1 MTLRQLTLTLAAA
14 ALAGS
19 AHAGTVTFAAT
30 APTATGTD
38 VLISNL
44 SGTSTDAGNVSGGA
58 GAYTYV
64 AFDQGAQG
72 QFFTTGSNASGYTL
86 NSVSLQHVLYTTD
99 PTYYGTYSSIFTVR
113 VTQLGVANALA
124 VLGSE
129 TANATG
135 NETNNFGGSLP
146 GPGTGRYITFNLAS
160 PVTLAANTQYG
171 FDVGVGVGSH
181 SDFFE
186 TNGTNASTAYGGGN
200 AYTSGDVLPNGNGTG
215 LGNASATTDTG
226 ARVFVA
232 DLTPTSPVPEASTT
246 LSFGLL
252 LAGGGLLGVRGLVAR
267 KRRAASAS

>member
-19 AHAGTVTFAAT
+19 AHAGTVTYATT
-30 APTATGTD
+30 APTATGSD

-44 SGTSTDAGNVSGGA
+44 IGTTTGAGNVSGASGP
-58 GAYTYV
+58 YTYV
-64 AFDQGAQG
+64 AADARAQG

-86 NSVSLQHVLYTTD
+86 NSISLQNVT
-99 PTYYGTYSSIFTVR
+99 YGTYYITSMPGTFTVR
-113 VTQLGVANALA
+113 VTKPGVASALA

-129 TANATG
+129 TDPVTG
-135 NETNNFGGSLP
+135 SEANNFGDNHYLQGA
-146 GPGTGRYITFNLAS
+146 PGTGRYITFNLAN

-171 FDVGVGVGSH
+171 FDVGSTV
-181 SDFFE
+181 DFFE

>member
-19 AHAGTVTFAAT
+19 AHAGTVTYATT

-44 SGTSTDAGNVSGGA
+44 IGSTTVAGNVSGASGP
-58 GAYTYV
+58 YTYV
-64 AFDQGAQG
+64 AADQGAQG

-86 NSVSLQHVLYTTD
+86 NSISLQNVT
-99 PTYYGTYSSIFTVR
+99 YGTYYQTSMPSTFTVR
-113 VTQLGVANALA
+113 VTQPGVASALA

-129 TANATG
+129 ADPVTGSEANSFGDGHYGATG
-135 NETNNFGGSLP
+135 TGNF
-146 GPGTGRYITFNLAS
+146 ITFNLAH

-171 FDVGVGVGSH
+171 FDVGSTAP
-181 SDFFE
+181 DFFE

-200 AYTSGDVLPNGNGTG
+200 AYTTG
-215 LGNASATTDTG
+215 SKGVAGASAINDSG

>member
-19 AHAGTVTFAAT
+19 AHAGTVTYATT

-44 SGTSTDAGNVSGGA
+44 TGTSTDAGNVNGGSDPS
-58 GAYTYV
+58 TYV
-64 AFDQGAQG
+64 AADQGAQG

-86 NSVSLQHVLYTTD
+86 NSISLQNVTYGT
-99 PTYYGTYSSIFTVR
+99 TYYQTSNPSTFNVR
-113 VTQLGVANALA
+113 VTKPGVANALA

-129 TANATG
+129 TAPVTGSETNSFGDGHFGGTGTG
-135 NETNNFGGSLP
+135 NF
-146 GPGTGRYITFNLAS
+146 ITFNLAH

-171 FDVGVGVGSH
+171 FDVGSTA
-181 SDFFE
+181 DFFE

-200 AYTSGDVLPNGNGTG
+200 AYTTGSGGVA
-215 LGNASATTDTG
+215 NALATNDTG

>member
-1 MTLRQLTLTLAAA
+1 MTLRQLTFTLAAA

-19 AHAGTVTFAAT
+19 AHAGTLVYTTT
-30 APTATGTD
+30 APTAAGGD

-44 SGTSTDAGNVSGGA
+44 TGTSTQGGNASGG
-58 GAYTYV
+58 TFV
-64 AFDQGAQG
+64 AFDQNAQG

-86 NSVSLQHVLYTTD
+86 NSLSLQQVAYS
-99 PTYYGTYSSIFTVR
+99 TYVKTSNGGSFTVR
-113 VTQLGVANALA
+113 VTQPGVANALA
-124 VLGSE
+124 VLGSDSFLD
-129 TANATG
+129 NVSDP
-135 NETNNFGGSLP
+135 NNFGNDVYG
-146 GPGTGRYITFNLAS
+146 GVGTGNFITFNLAS

-171 FDVGVGVGSH
+171 FDVGASV
-181 SDFFE
+181 DFFE
-186 TNGTNASTAYGGGN
+186 SNGNAVTSYTGGN
-200 AYTSGDVLPNGNGTG
+200 AYGSGANGVGDG
-215 LGNASATTDTG
+215 SATSRTG

>member
-19 AHAGTVTFAAT
+19 AHAGTVTYATT

-44 SGTSTDAGNVSGGA
+44 IGTTADAGNVSGGPDQF
-58 GAYTYV
+58 TYV
-64 AFDQGAQG
+64 AADRGAQG
-72 QFFTTGSNASGYTL
+72 QFFTTGSNASGYKL
-86 NSVSLQHVLYTTD
+86 NSVSLQHVLYSSD
-99 PTYYGTYSSIFTVR
+99 PTYYGTSPSTFTVR
-113 VTQLGVANALA
+113 VTQPGAANALA

-135 NETNNFGGSLP
+135 SETNNFGGALP
-146 GPGTGRYITFNLAS
+146 GPGTGRYITFNLAN
-160 PVTLAANTQYG
+160 PVILAANTQYG
-171 FDVGVGVGSH
+171 FDVGSNA
-181 SDFFE
+181 DFFE
-186 TNGTNASTAYGGGN
+186 TNGTNVSTTYGGGN
-200 AYTSGDVLPNGNGTG
+200 AYTSGSAGVA
-215 LGNASATTDTG
+215 NALAVNDTG
-226 ARVFVA
+226 ARVFAV
-232 DLTPTSPVPEASTT
+232 DLTPTSPVPETSTT

>member
-19 AHAGTVTFAAT
+19 AHAGTVTYATT

-44 SGTSTDAGNVSGGA
+44 IGTTAGTGNVSGGD
-58 GAYTYV
+58 GHYTYV
-64 AFDQGAQG
+64 SFDQGAQG

-86 NSVSLQHVLYTTD
+86 NSISLQNVT
-99 PTYYGTYSSIFTVR
+99 YGTYYQTSAPSTFNVR
-113 VTQLGVANALA
+113 VTKPGVASALA

-129 TANATG
+129 TDPVTG
-135 NETNNFGGSLP
+135 SEANNFGSNLYA
-146 GPGTGRYITFNLAS
+146 GTGTGNFITFNLAH

-171 FDVGVGVGSH
+171 FDVGSTAP
-181 SDFFE
+181 DFFE

-200 AYTSGDVLPNGNGTG
+200 AYTTG
-215 LGNASATTDTG
+215 SKGVAGASAINDSG
-226 ARVFVA
+226 ARVFAA

>member
-19 AHAGTVTFAAT
+19 AHAGTVTYATT

-44 SGTSTDAGNVSGGA
+44 TGTSTQGGNASGG
-58 GAYTYV
+58 TFV
-64 AFDQGAQG
+64 SFDQNAQG
-72 QFFTTGSNASGYTL
+72 QFFTTGSNASGYRL
-86 NSVSLQHVLYTTD
+86 NSVSLQEVAYS
-99 PTYYGTYSSIFTVR
+99 TYVKTSNAGLFTVR
-113 VTQLGVANALA
+113 VTQPGVANVLA
-124 VLGSE
+124 VLGSD
-129 TANATG
+129 TFSNNVNAP
-135 NETNNFGGSLP
+135 NNFGNDVYG
-146 GPGTGRYITFNLAS
+146 GVGTGNFITFNLAS

-171 FDVGVGVGSH
+171 FDIGS
-181 SDFFE
+181 SVDFFE
-186 TNGTNASTAYGGGN
+186 SNGNAVTSYTGGN
-200 AYTSGDVLPNGNGTG
+200 AYGSGANGVGNG
-215 LGNASATTDTG
+215 SATNRTG

-267 KRRAASAS
+267 KRSAASAS

>member
-19 AHAGTVTFAAT
+19 AHAGTVTYATT
-30 APTATGTD
+30 APTATGSD

-44 SGTSTDAGNVSGGA
+44 TGTTAGTGNVSGGD
-58 GAYTYV
+58 GHYTYV
-64 AFDQGAQG
+64 SFDQGAQG

-86 NSVSLQHVLYTTD
+86 NSISLQNVT
-99 PTYYGTYSSIFTVR
+99 YGTYYQTSAPSTFNVR
-113 VTQLGVANALA
+113 VTKPGVASALA

-129 TANATG
+129 TDPVTG
-135 NETNNFGGSLP
+135 SEANNFGDNHFNQGA
-146 GPGTGRYITFNLAS
+146 PGTGNFITFNLAH

-171 FDVGVGVGSH
+171 FDVGSTV
-181 SDFFE
+181 DFFE

-200 AYTSGDVLPNGNGTG
+200 AYTTG
-215 LGNASATTDTG
+215 GGGVAGASATNDSG

>member
-19 AHAGTVTFAAT
+19 AHAGTVTYATT

-44 SGTSTDAGNVSGGA
+44 IGSTTVAGNVSGASGP
-58 GAYTYV
+58 YTYV
-64 AFDQGAQG
+64 AADQGAQG

-86 NSVSLQHVLYTTD
+86 NSISLQNVSYN
-99 PTYYGTYSSIFTVR
+99 TYYLTSMPGTFTVR
-113 VTQLGVANALA
+113 VTQPGVASALA

-129 TANATG
+129 TDPVTG
-135 NETNNFGGSLP
+135 SEANNFGDNRYNYA
-146 GPGTGRYITFNLAS
+146 GTGKFITFNLAN

-171 FDVGVGVGSH
+171 FDVGSTV
-181 SDFFE
+181 DFFE

-200 AYTSGDVLPNGNGTG
+200 AYTTG
-215 LGNASATTDTG
+215 SKGVAGASAINDSG
-226 ARVFVA
+226 ARVFAA

-267 KRRAASAS
+267 KRSAASAS

>member
-19 AHAGTVTFAAT
+19 AHAGTVTYATT
-30 APTATGTD
+30 APTATGSD

-44 SGTSTDAGNVSGGA
+44 IGTTTGAGNVSGASGP
-58 GAYTYV
+58 YTYV
-64 AFDQGAQG
+64 SFDQGAQG

-86 NSVSLQHVLYTTD
+86 NSISLQNVT
-99 PTYYGTYSSIFTVR
+99 YGTYYQTSAPSTFNVR
-113 VTQLGVANALA
+113 VTKPGVASALA

-129 TANATG
+129 TDPVTG
-135 NETNNFGGSLP
+135 SEANNFGDNRYNYA
-146 GPGTGRYITFNLAS
+146 GTGKFITFNLAN

-171 FDVGVGVGSH
+171 FDVGSTV
-181 SDFFE
+181 DFFE

-200 AYTSGDVLPNGNGTG
+200 AYTTG
-215 LGNASATTDTG
+215 SKGVAGASAINDSG

>member
-19 AHAGTVTFAAT
+19 AHAGTVTYATT

-44 SGTSTDAGNVSGGA
+44 IGSTTVAGNVSGASGP
-58 GAYTYV
+58 YTYV
-64 AFDQGAQG
+64 AADQGAQG

-86 NSVSLQHVLYTTD
+86 NSISLQNVA
-99 PTYYGTYSSIFTVR
+99 YGTYYQTSMSSTFTVR
-113 VTQLGVANALA
+113 VTQPGVASALA

-129 TANATG
+129 TAPVTG
-135 NETNNFGGSLP
+135 HEANSFGDGHY
-146 GPGTGRYITFNLAS
+146 GAIGTGRYITFNLAN

-171 FDVGVGVGSH
+171 FDVGSTVP
-181 SDFFE
+181 DFFE
-186 TNGTNASTAYGGGN
+186 TNGTNSSTAYGGGN
-200 AYTSGDVLPNGNGTG
+200 AYTTG
-215 LGNASATTDTG
+215 SKGVANALATNDTG
-226 ARVFVA
+226 ARVFAA

>member
-19 AHAGTVTFAAT
+19 AHAGTVTYATT

-44 SGTSTDAGNVSGGA
+44 TGTSTDAGNVSGAYGP
-58 GAYTYV
+58 YTYV
-64 AFDQGAQG
+64 SFDQGAQG

-86 NSVSLQHVLYTTD
+86 NSISLQNVTYA
-99 PTYYGTYSSIFTVR
+99 TYYQTSMPSTFTVR
-113 VTQLGVANALA
+113 VTQPGVASALA

-129 TANATG
+129 TAPVTG
-135 NETNNFGGSLP
+135 NEANSFGDGHY
-146 GPGTGRYITFNLAS
+146 GAIGTGRYITFNLAN

-171 FDVGVGVGSH
+171 FDVGSTV
-181 SDFFE
+181 DFFE

-200 AYTSGDVLPNGNGTG
+200 AYTTG
-215 LGNASATTDTG
+215 SKGVANALATNDTG

>member
-19 AHAGTVTFAAT
+19 AHAGTVTYATT
-30 APTATGTD
+30 APTATGSD

-44 SGTSTDAGNVSGGA
+44 TGTTAGTGNVSGGD
-58 GAYTYV
+58 GHYTYV
-64 AFDQGAQG
+64 SFDQGAQG

-86 NSVSLQHVLYTTD
+86 NSISLQNVTYN
-99 PTYYGTYSSIFTVR
+99 TYYLTSMPGTFTVR
-113 VTQLGVANALA
+113 VTHPGVASALA

-129 TANATG
+129 ADPVTGSEANSFGDGHYGATG
-135 NETNNFGGSLP
+135 TGNF
-146 GPGTGRYITFNLAS
+146 ITFNLAH

-171 FDVGVGVGSH
+171 FDVGSTAP
-181 SDFFE
+181 DFFE
-186 TNGTNASTAYGGGN
+186 TNGTNSSTAYGGGN
-200 AYTSGDVLPNGNGTG
+200 AYTTG
-215 LGNASATTDTG
+215 SKGVAGASAINDSG

>member
-19 AHAGTVTFAAT
+19 AHAGTVTYATT
-30 APTATGTD
+30 APTATGSD

-44 SGTSTDAGNVSGGA
+44 IGSTTVAGNVSGASGP
-58 GAYTYV
+58 YTYV
-64 AFDQGAQG
+64 AADQGAQG

-86 NSVSLQHVLYTTD
+86 NSISLQNVTYN
-99 PTYYGTYSSIFTVR
+99 TYYLTSMPGTFTVR
-113 VTQLGVANALA
+113 VTQPGVASALA

-129 TANATG
+129 TDPVTG
-135 NETNNFGGSLP
+135 SEANNFGDNRYNYA
-146 GPGTGRYITFNLAS
+146 GTGKFITFNLAN

-171 FDVGVGVGSH
+171 FDVGSTV
-181 SDFFE
+181 DFFE

-200 AYTSGDVLPNGNGTG
+200 AYTTG
-215 LGNASATTDTG
+215 SKGVAGASAINDSG

>member
-19 AHAGTVTFAAT
+19 AHAGTVTYATT

-44 SGTSTDAGNVSGGA
+44 IGTTAGTGNVSGVSGA
-58 GAYTYV
+58 SGPYTYV
-64 AFDQGAQG
+64 AADQGAQG

-86 NSVSLQHVLYTTD
+86 NSISLQNVTYA
-99 PTYYGTYSSIFTVR
+99 TYYQTSMPSTFTVR
-113 VTQLGVANALA
+113 VTQPGVASALA
-124 VLGSE
+124 VLGYE
-129 TANATG
+129 TAPVTG
-135 NETNNFGGSLP
+135 NEANSFGDGHY
-146 GPGTGRYITFNLAS
+146 GAIGTGRYITFNLAN

-171 FDVGVGVGSH
+171 FDVGSTAP
-181 SDFFE
+181 DFFE
-186 TNGTNASTAYGGGN
+186 TNGTNSSTAYGGGN
-200 AYTSGDVLPNGNGTG
+200 AYTTG
-215 LGNASATTDTG
+215 SKGVAGASAINDSG
-226 ARVFVA
+226 ARVFAA

>member
-19 AHAGTVTFAAT
+19 AHAGTVTYATT

-44 SGTSTDAGNVSGGA
+44 IGSTTVAGNVSGASGP
-58 GAYTYV
+58 YTYV
-64 AFDQGAQG
+64 AADARAQG

-86 NSVSLQHVLYTTD
+86 NSISLQNVT
-99 PTYYGTYSSIFTVR
+99 YGTYYQTSAPSTFNVR
-113 VTQLGVANALA
+113 VTKPGVASALA

-129 TANATG
+129 ADPVTGSEANSFGDGHYGATG
-135 NETNNFGGSLP
+135 TGNF
-146 GPGTGRYITFNLAS
+146 ITFNLAH

-171 FDVGVGVGSH
+171 FDVGSTV
-181 SDFFE
+181 DFFE

-200 AYTSGDVLPNGNGTG
+200 AYTTGSGGVA
-215 LGNASATTDTG
+215 NALATNDTG

>member
-19 AHAGTVTFAAT
+19 AHAGTVTYATT
-30 APTATGTD
+30 APTATGSD

-44 SGTSTDAGNVSGGA
+44 IGTSTDAANVGGGA
-58 GAYTYV
+58 DQYTYV
-64 AFDQGAQG
+64 AADRQAQG

-86 NSVSLQHVLYTTD
+86 NSVSLQHVLYSSD
-99 PTYYGTYSSIFTVR
+99 NTYYGTGPSTFTVR
-113 VTQLGVANALA
+113 VTQPGVANALA

-129 TANATG
+129 TASVTG
-135 NETNNFGGSLP
+135 NETNNFGGALP
-146 GPGTGRYITFNLAS
+146 GPGTGRYITFNLAN

-171 FDVGVGVGSH
+171 FDVGSTA
-181 SDFFE
+181 DFFE
-186 TNGTNASTAYGGGN
+186 TNGNGSTSYTGGA
-200 AYTSGDVLPNGNGTG
+200 AYTSGNVLGNGNGTG
-215 LGNASATTDTG
+215 SGNASATTDTG
-226 ARVFVA
+226 ARVFAA
-232 DLTPTSPVPEASTT
+232 DLTPTSAVPETSTT

>member
-200 AYTSGDVLPNGNGTG
+200 AYTTG
-215 LGNASATTDTG
+215 GGGVAGASATNDSG

>member
-19 AHAGTVTFAAT
+19 AHAGTVTYATT

-44 SGTSTDAGNVSGGA
+44 TGTTAGTGNVSGGD
-58 GAYTYV
+58 GHYTYV
-64 AFDQGAQG
+64 SFDQGAQG

-86 NSVSLQHVLYTTD
+86 NSISLQNVT
-99 PTYYGTYSSIFTVR
+99 YGTYYQTSAPSTFNVR
-113 VTQLGVANALA
+113 VTKPGVASALA

-129 TANATG
+129 ADPVTGSEANSFGDGHYGATG
-135 NETNNFGGSLP
+135 TGNF
-146 GPGTGRYITFNLAS
+146 ITFNLAH

-171 FDVGVGVGSH
+171 FDVGSTV
-181 SDFFE
+181 DFFE

>member
-19 AHAGTVTFAAT
+19 AHAGTVTYATT
-30 APTATGTD
+30 APTATGSD

-44 SGTSTDAGNVSGGA
+44 IGTTTGAGNVSGASGP
-58 GAYTYV
+58 YTYV
-64 AFDQGAQG
+64 AADARAQG

-86 NSVSLQHVLYTTD
+86 NSISLQNVAYN
-99 PTYYGTYSSIFTVR
+99 TYYLTSMPGTFTVR
-113 VTQLGVANALA
+113 VTKPGVASALA

-129 TANATG
+129 TDPVTG
-135 NETNNFGGSLP
+135 SEANNFGDNRYNNA
-146 GPGTGRYITFNLAS
+146 GTGKFITFNLAN

-171 FDVGVGVGSH
+171 FDVGSTV
-181 SDFFE
+181 DFFE

-200 AYTSGDVLPNGNGTG
+200 AYTTG
-215 LGNASATTDTG
+215 SKGVAGASAINDSG